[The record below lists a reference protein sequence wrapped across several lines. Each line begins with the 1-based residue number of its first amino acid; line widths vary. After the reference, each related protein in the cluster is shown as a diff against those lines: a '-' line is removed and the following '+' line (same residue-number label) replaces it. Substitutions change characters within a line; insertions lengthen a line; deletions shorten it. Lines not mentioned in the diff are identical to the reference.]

1 MPRINFKRLTTQ
13 VVLLLLAIGM
23 LGGMAWVVQ
32 GRARPQGAKGQQ
44 GTVIPVRIY
53 DVSSPSTNG
62 THSLTGVVRARH
74 ETELSFRV
82 GGKIMQRLVDVGAKV
97 RAGEQL
103 FLLDAEDYQLEV
115 KAAEAELSVAVAAC
129 KQADADEARMQTL
142 RASRAVS
149 EAEYDDSLAQREI
162 AFGRKTAAER
172 SLELARNRLS
182 YTELQAPATGTI
194 MEILAE
200 SGQVVA
206 AGRGLARLAHGDD
219 LEVVVDVPERW
230 IEGIR
235 DQAAN
240 VSFWSLPDVV
250 SYAQLREISPT
261 ADPVTRTYE
270 ARFTIRDPAPQIQLG
285 MTATLHLQTAAEA
298 NGVLLPAG
306 ALAGDKQSPQV
317 WKVVDDEGHV
327 EAIPIEVLKYGNEQ
341 MLVRGPL
348 AIGDRIVSA
357 GVQKLDRGVRVR
369 RWVELR

>member
-1 MPRINFKRLTTQ
+1 M
-13 VVLLLLAIGM
+13 
-23 LGGMAWVVQ
+23 
-32 GRARPQGAKGQQ
+32 
-44 GTVIPVRIY
+44 
-53 DVSSPSTNG
+53 
-62 THSLTGVVRARH
+62 
-74 ETELSFRV
+74 
-82 GGKIMQRLVDVGAKV
+82 
-97 RAGEQL
+97 
-103 FLLDAEDYQLEV
+103 
-115 KAAEAELSVAVAAC
+115 
-129 KQADADEARMQTL
+129 
-142 RASRAVS
+142 
-149 EAEYDDSLAQREI
+149 
-162 AFGRKTAAER
+162 
-172 SLELARNRLS
+172 
-182 YTELQAPATGTI
+182 
-194 MEILAE
+194 
-200 SGQVVA
+200 
-206 AGRGLARLAHGDD
+206 
-219 LEVVVDVPERW
+219 
-230 IEGIR
+230 
-235 DQAAN
+235 
-240 VSFWSLPDVV
+240 V